1 MWINVISSGAM
12 AVRSLAP
19 CPFEPPYSNNQAVF
33 AISGSNVIVNP
44 SGPGVSSDA
53 DATLNVT
60 IVATQ

>member
-1 MWINVISSGAM
+1 M